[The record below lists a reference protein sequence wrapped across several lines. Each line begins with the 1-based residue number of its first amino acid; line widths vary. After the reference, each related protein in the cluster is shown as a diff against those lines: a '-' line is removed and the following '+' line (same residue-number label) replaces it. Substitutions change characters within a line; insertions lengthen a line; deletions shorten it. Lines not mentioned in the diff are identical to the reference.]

1 MLHGLIVKLIDAGF
15 CRVSVQGVKKKKKT
29 NSCGK
34 KRGGGCVAINNNMT
48 PAKLYVQEVIK

>member
-15 CRVSVQGVKKKKKT
+15 CRVSIQGVKKKKT

-34 KRGGGCVAINNNMT
+34 KRGGVCVAINNNMT